1 MVTAVASTKSKAA
14 SSVDLHTCFRGVSRR
29 SERNFDSSKSRPEN
43 RNVQSQGGLLV
54 SNLFLSQIADYCEFG
69 EGHRNYSFKK
79 RIIDFLKDRKKA
91 GDLKNAIFFLY
102 NLETLSNLRNH
113 DGSNVKGV
121 ERIFEN
127 AQEAVEKGDNVH
139 GFYFEAIAALS
150 LMEAGFSIKEVS
162 VRQIE
167 RNGIVEELIDSHGSP
182 REIDFIAE
190 KDLGEGVQ
198 KIFCDAKSSVVSMIL
213 SNDQNKQMGALV
225 EIANKY
231 GALPAIILK
240 TREAK
245 VSSDGSIDCFQPIAI
260 KPKDKRQIFKFLT
273 SYPELLIWDESG
285 NNIVS
290 NEEVDSWREE
300 RRILNEHK
308 AFRKDDKSYKLP
320 LDLPLQTMRKEQLV
334 A

>member
-14 SSVDLHTCFRGVSRR
+14 SSIDLHTRHRGVSRR
-29 SERNFDSSKSRPEN
+29 SECNFDSSKSRPEN

-54 SNLFLSQIADYCEFG
+54 GNLFLSQIADYCEFG

-79 RIIDFLKDRKKA
+79 RIIDFLNDRRKA

-113 DGSNVKGV
+113 DGSKVKGV

-127 AQEAVEKGDNVH
+127 AEEAVEKGDNVH

-162 VRQIE
+162 VRQIK
-167 RNGIVEELIDSHGSP
+167 RNGVVEELIDSHGSY

-198 KIFCDAKSSVVSMIL
+198 KVFCDAKSSVVSMIL
-213 SNDQNKQMGALV
+213 SNGESRQTDAFV

-245 VSSDGSIDCFQPIAI
+245 VSSDGSINYFQPIAI
-260 KPKDKRQIFKFLT
+260 TPKDKRQVFRYLT
-273 SYPELLIWDESG
+273 NYPELLIWDESG
-285 NNIVS
+285 NNVVS
-290 NEEVDSWREE
+290 NEEVQAQKEQ
-300 RRILNEHK
+300 RRILNEHR
-308 AFRKDDKSYKLP
+308 AFRADDRSYKLP
-320 LDLPLQTMRKEQLV
+320 DDFSLETLESGKLV